1 MGKFLDQ
8 SGVSYLWSKAKAF
21 FAAKEDLNELSGK
34 VDDIVAEGG
43 EPNVITA
50 VKVNGTAQAITD
62 KAVNITVPTKTSQ
75 ITNDSGY
82 QTNAEVKSAVDGA
95 INKFMTDVSDDD
107 TVNTYKELVDYA
119 AEHKGEAATFAGDIA
134 ELKTDVAGKVD
145 KVTGKGLSANDYT
158 DAEKEKLEDLEVLP
172 DRSNLEAGSYLVHTP
187 VGLTWA
193 EPIEAYTHP
202 THTAKASGFYKV
214 TVDALGH
221 VTAATAVTKSDIT
234 GLGIPAQDTTY
245 SVATQSANGL
255 LSSADK
261 KIIDGIS
268 TTYAKKTDVETLT
281 NADIDAICV

>member
-1 MGKFLDQ
+1 MAKFLDL

-62 KAVNITVPTKTSQ
+62 KAINITVPTKTSQ

-95 INKFMTDVSDDD
+95 INKFMTDVSDDN

-119 AEHKGEAATFAGDIA
+119 ASHKGEAATMAGDIA
-134 ELKTDVAGKVD
+134 ELKADKVD
-145 KVTGKGLSANDYT
+145 KVTGKGLSTEDYT
-158 DAEKEKLEDLEVLP
+158 TAEKEKLEDLEVLP

-187 VGLTWA
+187 MGLSWA
-193 EPIEAYTHP
+193 EP
-202 THTAKASGFYKV
+202 
-214 TVDALGH
+214 
-221 VTAATAVTKSDIT
+221 
-234 GLGIPAQDTTY
+234 
-245 SVATQSANGL
+245 
-255 LSSADK
+255 
-261 KIIDGIS
+261 
-268 TTYAKKTDVETLT
+268 VETLT